1 MCTLPSNGVPWDEG
15 LGTTFIG
22 LAAGALPAALPG
34 LEARRAAEPDEV
46 LESAMRRDPPDDPPL
61 LTTSESELLN
71 VEAAALSRLDSPRP
85 LTRTG
90 IAVLAFNADCAPMA
104 SDPPP
109 SPDPPRDA
117 VMDELVKVSGV
128 ADS

>member
-1 MCTLPSNGVPWDEG
+1 MCTLPSKGIPCDEG
-15 LGTTFIG
+15 LGTTAIG
-22 LAAGALPAALPG
+22 LAAGVLPAALPG
-34 LEARRAAEPDEV
+34 LEAPRAAEPDEV
-46 LESAMRRDPPDDPPL
+46 LESAMRRGPPDDAPL

-85 LTRTG
+85 RMRAG
-90 IAVLAFNADCAPMA
+90 IAVRTFNADCAPEA
-104 SDPPP
+104 SDPRP

-117 VMDELVKVSGV
+117 VMDELVRVSGV